1 MYTLKLI
8 AVKRFIVTTLLI
20 FLMVQIGIKRRGR
33 KSENQMIVVALWGM
47 AADFNHVE
55 DKCQRRLF
63 CNFIK
68 AADKDHVSRAD
79 FTMVNMNFLTQYQA
93 AFPVRNASQKLILTY
108 RESPARLE
116 STSFLTEYDGMFNFT
131 AYYNQRADAMF
142 ANGECLKTTPERGG
156 LCWES

>member
-1 MYTLKLI
+1 
-8 AVKRFIVTTLLI
+8 
-20 FLMVQIGIKRRGR
+20 MVQIGIKQRGR

-68 AADKDHVSRAD
+68 AADKDHVSHAD

-93 AFPVRNASQKLILTY
+93 AFPVRNASQKTDPHLQRVTSTLGINKLSY
-108 RESPARLE
+108 RI
-116 STSFLTEYDGMFNFT
+116 
-131 AYYNQRADAMF
+131 
-142 ANGECLKTTPERGG
+142 
-156 LCWES
+156 